1 MIDNGSY
8 RIDERIII
16 VDNLGENKLQSVRSE
31 DKEALIRVELVP
43 SWKEEEIVELYRA
56 GGWWKEGMDQT
67 RISDLIKG
75 SFLFAVAIDITTGK
89 AVGMGRVISDGVAD
103 AYIQDLVV
111 LEDWRNSGVGKMIL
125 ETLLEECRSRKIAW
139 IGLIAEPGK
148 EDFYSTLGFRP
159 MPQHVPMLFDP
170 GAKGC

>member
-1 MIDNGSY
+1 MQNVI
-8 RIDERIII
+8 
-16 VDNLGENKLQSVRSE
+16 SE
-31 DKEALIRVELVP
+31 DKDSLIRVELVP

-56 GGWWKEGMDQT
+56 GGWWKEGMDKT
-67 RISDLIKG
+67 RINDLIKG
-75 SFLFAVAIDITTGK
+75 SFLFAVAIDFSRGR

-148 EDFYSTLGFRP
+148 EDFYGTLGFRP